1 MSQARI
7 ILGFFHSFIP
17 CDSVSELETLY
28 QNKLKKTLTLV
39 YNHPHIQLV
48 LYYSGPLLNWLEKNH
63 PEYIAVLNELS
74 NQKRVELLSG
84 PYYEPILPL
93 LSISDTLGQI
103 EKLTTSIRKN
113 IRKRSRGC
121 WIPGSFWD
129 QKLVSNLSN
138 SGLNYCFLDESYFA
152 NEGITTTH
160 HLFKTEDQGK
170 PISLFPVHKNLS
182 SMILNG
188 KLDSFLAYMKKNT
201 EENELVTLFFP
212 GELAGEPKLNGW
224 LKELFAKLDPDKKGY
239 ETILPGDVIKNEN
252 DYAPTVYLRGTTLFQ
267 YKDYFQYWYGED
279 KDLSTVKEQAHFKNY
294 IGSHRT
300 CNYVYGKSTYTSLL
314 INQIRGDRARKKIAR
329 EYLWKGQNLFSYWN
343 GEKAYLSSRQAL
355 RYLMEAEKM
364 TREKGIFKSSIISLD
379 LNNKGNNDFIFQGN
393 YYNCAIDSRNSS
405 IFQLDYLPDC
415 WNYFYNEMGWP
426 SFEDLFIKDDDNLEQ
441 LEKGLVHQLDQNT
454 HIYSGRRDDKQILFT
469 RDSYVN
475 DSKGKKAKIG
485 IQKKYLFKRNWFT
498 VSYQLTNKE
507 EQSKTFHFAS
517 NISFGL
523 PQVEGDAYSIH
534 SNSDKS
540 SNSTLKENIF
550 RKSSGFSLLDKV
562 NNTDIQVDLN
572 LPMDIWCIE
581 KKKRGWNQQYNLCLF
596 PHIRFQLFP
605 QETFEL
611 VFSFKLSKHR

>member
-7 ILGFFHSFIP
+7 ILGFFHSFVP
-17 CDSVSELETLY
+17 CDGVSELEALY
-28 QNKLKKTLTLV
+28 QERLKKTLTLV

-113 IRKRSRGC
+113 IRRRSRGC

-138 SGLNYCFLDESYFA
+138 SGLNYCFLDESYFS
-152 NEGITTTH
+152 NEGITYTH
-160 HLFKTEDQGK
+160 REFKTEDQGK
-170 PISLFPVHKNLS
+170 PISLLPVHKKLS
-182 SMILNG
+182 DMILNG
-188 KLDSFLAYMKKNT
+188 KLDAFLNYMKKQT
-201 EENELVTLFFP
+201 IEGELISLFFP
-212 GELAGEPKLNGW
+212 GELAGEPQLNGW
-224 LKELFAKLDPDKKGY
+224 LKKLFGHLDPENKGY
-239 ETILPGDVIKNEN
+239 KTVLPADVLKDESRFT
-252 DYAPTVYLRGTTLFQ
+252 PTVYLRGTTIYQ
-267 YKDYFQYWYGED
+267 YKDYFQYWYGND
-279 KDLSTVKEQAHFKNY
+279 QDQSSVKEQAHFKNY
-294 IGSHRT
+294 IGTNRT

-364 TREKGIFKSSIISLD
+364 TREKGIFKSSITSLD
-379 LNNKGNNDFIFQGN
+379 LNNKGLNDFIFQGN

-426 SFEDLFIKDDDNLEQ
+426 SFEDLFIKDDEDWNDT
-441 LEKGLVHQLDQNT
+441 EKKLLDHLDRNPNV
-454 HIYSGRRDDKQILFT
+454 YSGSRDDKQIIFY
-469 RDSYVN
+469 RDGLVS
-475 DSKGKKAKIG
+475 DSKGKNARLG

-498 VSYQLTNKE
+498 ISYQFTNKE
-507 EQSKTFHFAS
+507 ESSKTFHFAS

-523 PQVEGDAYSIH
+523 PSTEGDSYSIH
-534 SNSDKS
+534 SHSDKS
-540 SNSTLKENIF
+540 SNSKLKENTF
-550 RKSSGFSLLDKV
+550 KKSSGFSLLDKI

-572 LPMDIWCIE
+572 LPMDIWCLE
-581 KKKRGWNQQYNLCLF
+581 KSKKGWNNRYNLCLF

-611 VFSFKLSKHR
+611 NFSFKLSKHR